1 MAAYLG
7 KGERHA
13 VQAQTLRNPKLV
25 VTGLQCEGGLFE
37 LSASIPAEKAFI
49 VSLQLRELP
58 FHELR
63 LGGAI
68 VHTGYYPKGGVSVFN
83 LEEDPRFF
91 FPCPFHCLHFYVKRE
106 TL

>member
-1 MAAYLG
+1 
-7 KGERHA
+7 
-13 VQAQTLRNPKLV
+13 
-25 VTGLQCEGGLFE
+25 

-106 TL
+106 TLQGLRTKLEGIGLTSYRGRTAWLMKPSVTSDPRFFPL